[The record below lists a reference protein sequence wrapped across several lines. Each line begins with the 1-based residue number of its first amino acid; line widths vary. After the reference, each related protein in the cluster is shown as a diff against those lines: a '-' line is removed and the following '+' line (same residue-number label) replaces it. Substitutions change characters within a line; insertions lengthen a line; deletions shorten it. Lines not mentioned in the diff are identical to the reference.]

1 MKKKYYVI
9 FLTSDGKYY
18 NHSIVSATSFFDACK
33 LAKSFS
39 RETNLTIMGVIE
51 DKTVTDNFILPNF

>member
-1 MKKKYYVI
+1 MKTKYFVI

-18 NHSIVSATSFFDACK
+18 NHSIVLATSFFDAYKRAK
-33 LAKSFS
+33 LLSK
-39 RETNLTIMGVIE
+39 ETNSTIMGVIE

>member
-9 FLTSDGKYY
+9 SLTSDGKCY
-18 NHSIVSATSFFDACK
+18 NHSIVLATSFFDACK

-39 RETNLTIMGVIE
+39 RATNLTIMGIIE
-51 DKTVTDNFILPNF
+51 DKTVADNFILPNS